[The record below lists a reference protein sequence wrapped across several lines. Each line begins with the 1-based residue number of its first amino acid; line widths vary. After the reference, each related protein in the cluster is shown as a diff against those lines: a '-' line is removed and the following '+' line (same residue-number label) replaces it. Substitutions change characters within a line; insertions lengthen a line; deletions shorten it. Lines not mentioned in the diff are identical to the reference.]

1 MQQPTVLLTSMS
13 GLRSKSQRGGTLGWR
28 NLWVLAEDGDVEALQ
43 NRVDQSDLLKHVN
56 DLDTSGKTALHFAC
70 YANRL
75 EVALFLL
82 KCGASVTIK
91 DFNGKTPIDIA
102 MSRGHT
108 QMSDEIHAAAAREAT
123 AAGLGGDVWL
133 LVAAGA
139 GMIAV
144 TAVVR
149 LLTHNHKN

>member
-1 MQQPTVLLTSMS
+1 M
-13 GLRSKSQRGGTLGWR
+13 W
-28 NLWVLAEDGDVEALQ
+28 NLAEDGDVKAMQ
-43 NRVDQSDLLKHVN
+43 NRVDQNDLLEHVN

-82 KCGASVTIK
+82 KCGASVAIK
-91 DFNGKTPIDIA
+91 DCNGKTPIDIA

-108 QMSDEIHAAAAREAT
+108 QMADEIHAATASNVWLLHVVWNRERARE
-123 AAGLGGDVWL
+123 

-139 GMIAV
+139 GLIAA
-144 TAVVR
+144 AVLIHVITR
-149 LLTHNHKN
+149 TKNK